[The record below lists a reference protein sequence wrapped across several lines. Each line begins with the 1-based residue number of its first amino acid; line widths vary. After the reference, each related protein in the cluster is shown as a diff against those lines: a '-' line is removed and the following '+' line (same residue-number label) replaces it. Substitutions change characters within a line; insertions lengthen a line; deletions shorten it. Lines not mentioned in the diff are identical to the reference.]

1 MNEYINPKYK
11 RFKKVKL
18 CYEYAIFFYS
28 SDDMIDFV
36 CRAKLQDILNSKLY
50 TYKGTYQLLI
60 TSTAAPCD
68 KSKYII
74 FKDRAHISEIKLN
87 NRLICKDN
95 ALLKIKKAF
104 KTI

>member
-1 MNEYINPKYK
+1 MNEYIKPEYK
-11 RFKKVKL
+11 RFKKIKL
-18 CYEYAIFFYS
+18 CYEYALFFFS

-36 CRAKLQDILNSKLY
+36 CQANFQGILHSKLY
-50 TYKGTYQLLI
+50 TLKGTYQLLI

-74 FKDRAHISEIKLN
+74 FKDRAHINEIKQN
-87 NRLICKDN
+87 SRLICKDN

-104 KTI
+104 KAI